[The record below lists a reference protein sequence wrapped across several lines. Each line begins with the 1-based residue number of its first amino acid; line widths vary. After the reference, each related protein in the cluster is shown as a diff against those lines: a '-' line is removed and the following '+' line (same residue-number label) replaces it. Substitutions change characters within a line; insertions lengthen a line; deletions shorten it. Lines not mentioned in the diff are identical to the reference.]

1 MVGNLKKSKVIIDNN
16 LYKWY
21 KHWDRL
27 QRSFFTE
34 PYELHEKVKIEKFV
48 AVNTFKKVYHLKDNH
63 IDFNFNTVSDIN
75 QADLVLITD
84 QKFSRFTCKQII
96 NEINGM
102 LDKCPKMFLCLNR
115 HYLNITGTEIDPNLP
130 DDYENAIQVWLERS
144 LDMSIKNYSEKFIDD
159 GQYFTWVI
167 PDQKFYIEK
176 K

>member
-1 MVGNLKKSKVIIDNN
+1 
-16 LYKWY
+16 
-21 KHWDRL
+21 
-27 QRSFFTE
+27 
-34 PYELHEKVKIEKFV
+34 
-48 AVNTFKKVYHLKDNH
+48 
-63 IDFNFNTVSDIN
+63 
-75 QADLVLITD
+75 
-84 QKFSRFTCKQII
+84 
-96 NEINGM
+96 M